1 MHVEATILIQFI
13 SLCCTP
19 ETPKLDIREARAD
32 KTSFPERFKTAII
45 DVCKMATP
53 PPPNKKQPKKNQHN
67 LTEIIYHTNQ
77 P

>member
-13 SLCCTP
+13 SLCCTS

-53 PPPNKKQPKKNQHN
+53 PPTKNNQKKTN
-67 LTEIIYHTNQ
+67 II
-77 P
+77 